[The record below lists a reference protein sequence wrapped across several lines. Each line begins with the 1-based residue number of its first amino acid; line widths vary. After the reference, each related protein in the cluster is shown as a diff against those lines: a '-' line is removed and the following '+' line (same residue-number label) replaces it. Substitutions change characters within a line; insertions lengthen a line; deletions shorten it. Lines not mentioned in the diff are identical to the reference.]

1 MVETVY
7 EREFLVKN
15 NNTPSCSGFT
25 HRSINKLVG
34 AKATPDIL
42 NIETNHFKRDLK
54 KSTRDII
61 PLLEYQLWFV
71 CFLLS
76 IILL

>member
-7 EREFLVKN
+7 EREYIVKN
-15 NNTPSCSGFT
+15 NNTPSYSGFT
-25 HRSINKLVG
+25 HRSINKLVS

-71 CFLLS
+71 CFFFENYS
-76 IILL
+76 